1 MGLLLLIT
9 GAGLIYAQI
18 NEKMVLDLALK
29 WWPLVF
35 VLLGAEVLWQ
45 SWQAKKN
52 DTRIAYDVLGV
63 FIIIIVLCFGLTME
77 GLRESGIIEQCRTS
91 LISQEYELTNAADP
105 IPVDAGLK
113 KVVIEQSSDPLEII
127 NCSAD
132 SITASWKSN
141 VRSTSRAEA
150 VNMMKQGQML
160 QTRREGNTLYVAF
173 SASHSS
179 SFLPSGINNQRN
191 TIYLPEDL
199 QVYIYSGVNDLKI
212 HAAKISNDW
221 YINGVDSAALDLPVA
236 SNLQLSA
243 QTNSRE
249 ELQGN
254 ADWQIKNTG
263 QAVDANEEES
273 ESGRTEGSVQL
284 GNGQYKI
291 HINSNGPVTL
301 NILPTV

>member
-1 MGLLLLIT
+1 
-9 GAGLIYAQI
+9 
-18 NEKMVLDLALK
+18 
-29 WWPLVF
+29 
-35 VLLGAEVLWQ
+35 
-45 SWQAKKN
+45 
-52 DTRIAYDVLGV
+52 
-63 FIIIIVLCFGLTME
+63 ME
-77 GLRESGIIEQCRTS
+77 GLRESGVIEQCRTS
-91 LISQEYELTNAADP
+91 LSSQEYELTNAADP

-127 NCSAD
+127 NCSAG

-160 QTRREGNTLYVAF
+160 QTRREGDTLYVAF
-173 SASHSS
+173 SSSRSS

-191 TIYLPEDL
+191 TIYLPETL
-199 QVYIYSGVNDLKI
+199 QVSIYSGVNDLKI
-212 HAAKISNDW
+212 HAAKISSDW
-221 YINGVDSAALDLPVA
+221 YINGVDNAALDLPAA

-254 ADWQIKNTG
+254 AAWQIKESG

-273 ESGRTEGSVQL
+273 ESGRTEGSVLL

-291 HINSNGPVTL
+291 HINSDGTVTL